1 MVPPPDWGLVMGLE
15 DGRRFTLDRCE
26 KNPLYVFS
34 AVGEDK
40 MDAELPLWKSIDV
53 KFDFISINYGCI
65 CLLAF
70 ILSAP
75 STPALLSEPRD
86 TLMLYVKS

>member
-1 MVPPPDWGLVMGLE
+1 MGLE

-34 AVGEDK
+34 AVGEVK
-40 MDAELPLWKSIDV
+40 IDAELPLWKSIEV
-53 KFDFISINYGCI
+53 KFDFNSINYGCI

-75 STPALLSEPRD
+75 STPALFSEPREI
-86 TLMLYVKS
+86 LMLYVIS

>member
-1 MVPPPDWGLVMGLE
+1 MGLE
-15 DGRRFTLDRCE
+15 DGRRFALERYE
-26 KNPLYVFS
+26 KNPRCVFS

-40 MDAELPLWKSIDV
+40 IDAELPLWKSIDV

-65 CLLAF
+65 CLLAL

-75 STPALLSEPRD
+75 STPALLSEPRE
-86 TLMLYVKS
+86 TLMLYVISWS